1 MSCTLSSSAV
11 VKWVKKILRENNN
24 FKCIEN
30 AEDLGF
36 SAESNQGIRAASG
49 EYLLLLDP
57 DVVVSENWLSGMTG
71 CLKSTRDVG
80 VVGPMTDIGFG
91 FQNKEFAQSFG
102 RLYKHRRIP
111 ARQVAG
117 SCIMFKRI
125 FVDDV
130 GLFDEDMKSKGIAVE
145 DFCLRA
151 ELVGYSNLIA
161 GDVFIPK
168 HASKK
173 IGKKANKD
181 RIEIIEDKRR
191 FDEKWEAIEQ
201 NSVLSNR
208 LFTLSAV
215 RKGR

>member
-1 MSCTLSSSAV
+1 
-11 VKWVKKILRENNN
+11 
-24 FKCIEN
+24 
-30 AEDLGF
+30 
-36 SAESNQGIRAASG
+36 
-49 EYLLLLDP
+49 
-57 DVVVSENWLSGMTG
+57 MTG

-117 SCIMFKRI
+117 SCIMFKRNL
-125 FVDDV
+125 VDDV

-145 DFCLRA
+145 DFCLRT
-151 ELVGYSNLIA
+151 ELVW
-161 GDVFIPK
+161 IPQLDCRRRVYPK
-168 HASKK
+168 TRQQEKLVKK
-173 IGKKANKD
+173 QIRT

-191 FDEKWEAIEQ
+191 FDEKWEKIEQ

-208 LFTLSAV
+208 LFSIV
-215 RKGR
+215 RG